1 MKGKVFLIGAG
12 PGDVELLTLKAM
24 RALGLADVALID
36 DLVNREVLH
45 FLRPGARVIEVGK
58 RGGCRSTPQAFIE
71 RQMVRFAR
79 QGLCVA
85 RVKGGDPFVFGRGG
99 EELEVLRAAGIE
111 VEVVSGIT
119 SGIGVAAALGIPVT
133 HRNFAHGVTL
143 VTGHTRSGD
152 APNWEALVRSGTT
165 LVVYMGI
172 GNLPQIVAGCL
183 LEAGLPAEL
192 LHLELTETAV
202 LGDEVHASRL
212 LSQLRATGVKVW
224 LDDFGTGF
232 SGLSHLRRVPVDGV
246 KIDRSF
252 VADILRDPDDLALT
266 TAIIAMAHSLGITVV
281 AEGVEKEGQYTLLRE
296 RGCDL
301 AQGYWL
307 GYPVPME
314 EFIGLLGVPV
324 VAPA

>member
-172 GNLPQIVAGCL
+172 GNLPQIVAGL
-183 LEAGLPAEL
+183 QGAGMADATPVAGVQNGTLVTQRSLVTRLGDVVADVAQAGLGSPAL
-192 LHLELTETAV
+192 V
-202 LGDEVHASRL
+202 VIGDVVRLAALARKAHAL
-212 LSQLRATGVKVW
+212 Q
-224 LDDFGTGF
+224 
-232 SGLSHLRRVPVDGV
+232 RV
-246 KIDRSF
+246 
-252 VADILRDPDDLALT
+252 A
-266 TAIIAMAHSLGITVV
+266 
-281 AEGVEKEGQYTLLRE
+281 
-296 RGCDL
+296 
-301 AQGYWL
+301 
-307 GYPVPME
+307 
-314 EFIGLLGVPV
+314 
-324 VAPA
+324 